1 MKKHAAAAASACT
14 LVALISTAES
24 FISTPGSS
32 TGNGR
37 GDGVAS
43 TTTSAVGRAPPG
55 CKSSSR
61 VVCIRVGGVR
71 RRRGTEVLRAQAKGG
86 GAPGAGAAATEK
98 REQQALSSAESAID
112 GKRQGEV
119 EELKKKLQREH
130 AVSRVPVSLKALW
143 KHDTILYF
151 VHVS

>member
-1 MKKHAAAAASACT
+1 M
-14 LVALISTAES
+14 
-24 FISTPGSS
+24 
-32 TGNGR
+32 
-37 GDGVAS
+37 
-43 TTTSAVGRAPPG
+43 
-55 CKSSSR
+55 
-61 VVCIRVGGVR
+61 
-71 RRRGTEVLRAQAKGG
+71 LRAQAKGG